1 MPPLADNPRQIA
13 MKVRVSDSS
22 CLIELVYDLLRGG
35 CVPRKVDE
43 ETLEVVH
50 PDAGT
55 ADEARIELTY
65 FLRAWQSK
73 HPDVDVQL
81 A

>member
-1 MPPLADNPRQIA
+1 MSPSADNPRQIA

-22 CLIELVYDLLRGG
+22 CGVELVYDLLRGG
-35 CVPRKVDE
+35 CVPRAVDD

-50 PDAGT
+50 PAAGT
-55 ADEARIELTY
+55 VDEARTELLY

>member
-1 MPPLADNPRQIA
+1 MPPPADNPRQIA

-22 CLIELVYDLLRGG
+22 CLVELFRDLLRGG
-35 CVPRKVDE
+35 CLPRAVDE

-55 ADEARIELTY
+55 ADEARTELTY

-73 HPDVDVQL
+73 HPDVDVRL